1 MHGKKPRLC
10 PKIKQNESW
19 WEDQQTYVTYIFTEI
34 DSLFNVVF
42 VCNSCPKVCAK
53 NLNSVK
59 GTSQSKEMDVRNTF
73 MQIQKQCALYKGW
86 PGDAGTETLQRM
98 ARWCGYRNTEHW
110 FVYGTKNGWV
120 MWIQKHCTNFGQVMW
135 IQKQWT
141 PYKGWP
147 GDSDTETMNTV
158 QRMARWCG
166 YRNTE
171 HCTKDGQVMWIHK
184 HVDTETLNTVQR
196 RARWCG
202 YRKTVQRMAR
212 WCEYRNTVQRMAR
225 WCGYRNIE
233 HCTKEGQVMW
243 IQKHGTLYRGGS
255 CDVDT
260 GTLYKGG
267 PGDADTETLNTIQRR
282 VMWCGYRN
290 TVQRMTRWRGYRN
303 TAHCTMNGQE
313 TKKAEKLHANWSR
326 KRQDSLLGRA
336 SDHEDKHNTDRVFNS
351 LVHRGIFLPQSA
363 LSADSLT
370 VPVQP
375 LCAIACINICAQ
387 MKNPKHPQPY
397 HKNTAHTHRIWQHCS
412 YAFCSHT
419 QLR

>member
-1 MHGKKPRLC
+1 
-10 PKIKQNESW
+10 
-19 WEDQQTYVTYIFTEI
+19 
-34 DSLFNVVF
+34 
-42 VCNSCPKVCAK
+42 
-53 NLNSVK
+53 
-59 GTSQSKEMDVRNTF
+59 
-73 MQIQKQCALYKGW
+73 MQVQKHCKGW
-86 PGDAGTETLQRM
+86 LGDADTETLNTGLFMVQRM
-98 ARWCGYRNTEHW
+98 AGWCEYRNIVQILARWCGYRNNEHH
-110 FVYGTKNGWV
+110 TKD
-120 MWIQKHCTNFGQVMW
+120 GQVIQ

-147 GDSDTETMNTV
+147 GDVDTETLNTV
-158 QRMARWCG
+158 QRMARWCEYTNMWIQKHWTLYKGGPGDVDTGTLYKGWPGDVNTETLYKGWPGDVDTETLNPVQRRARWCG

-171 HCTKDGQVMWIHK
+171 HYTEEGHVMWIQEHSTKDGQVMWIQKHCTKDGQVMWI
-184 HVDTETLNTVQR
+184 
-196 RARWCG
+196 
-202 YRKTVQRMAR
+202 
-212 WCEYRNTVQRMAR
+212 
-225 WCGYRNIE
+225 
-233 HCTKEGQVMW
+233 
-243 IQKHGTLYRGGS
+243 QKHW
-255 CDVDT
+255 
-260 GTLYKGG
+260 TLYKGG
-267 PGDADTETLNTIQRR
+267 PGDVDTETWNTIQRR

-290 TVQRMTRWRGYRN
+290 TVQRRDRWCGYRNMKHYTEEGHVMWIQEHCTKEGQVMWIRRRVMWCGYRNTVQRMTRWHGYRN

-326 KRQDSLLGRA
+326 KRQDSLLSRA

-363 LSADSLT
+363 LSTDSLT